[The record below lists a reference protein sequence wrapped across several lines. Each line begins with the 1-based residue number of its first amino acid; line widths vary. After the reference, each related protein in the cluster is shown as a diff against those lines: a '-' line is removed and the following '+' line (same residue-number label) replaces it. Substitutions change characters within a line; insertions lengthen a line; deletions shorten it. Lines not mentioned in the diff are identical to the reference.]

1 MTPKRKKK
9 SFLLLKAQ
17 IPLFY
22 IYAISLNFGK
32 NNPRSYLARV
42 EIREESNNLYIWK
55 RYFLEIKDR
64 EFQKR
69 RLGKL
74 EIEVIFRWI
83 NYTVIRSMTSND
95 TKKMLNIVARMWIK
109 GLFRDRTI
117 YFASYFAKRC
127 LLTWNLSFRENH
139 GFFCDGK
146 NKTKKECH

>member
-42 EIREESNNLYIWK
+42 EIKEESNNLYIWK

-69 RLGKL
+69 KLGKL

-95 TKKMLNIVARMWIK
+95 KKKMLNIVARMWIK
-109 GLFRDRTI
+109 GLFRYRTI

-139 GFFCDGK
+139 GFFYDGK

>member
-22 IYAISLNFGK
+22 IYALSLNFGK

-69 RLGKL
+69 KLGKL

-95 TKKMLNIVARMWIK
+95 KKKNAEYRGTHVN
-109 GLFRDRTI
+109 
-117 YFASYFAKRC
+117 KRFVS
-127 LLTWNLSFRENH
+127 L
-139 GFFCDGK
+139 
-146 NKTKKECH
+146 